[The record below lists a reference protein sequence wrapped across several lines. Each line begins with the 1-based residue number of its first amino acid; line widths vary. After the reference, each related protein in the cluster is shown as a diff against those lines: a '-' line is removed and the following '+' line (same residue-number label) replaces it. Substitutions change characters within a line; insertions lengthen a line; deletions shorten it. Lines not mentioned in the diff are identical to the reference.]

1 MFSGL
6 TFGIRQPTD
15 VLLPKKVPTLSISLV
30 ASLSLCAGLML
41 HGIFSPSS
49 LLCGSH
55 YFADTPSQKNRGME
69 RYINRKIT
77 GNI

>member
-15 VLLPKKVPTLSISLV
+15 VLLPKEVPTLSISLV

-41 HGIFSPSS
+41 HGIFFHPQVCYVGVII
-49 LLCGSH
+49 LLTLLH
-55 YFADTPSQKNRGME
+55 RRIEEWKDT
-69 RYINRKIT
+69 
-77 GNI
+77 